1 MSFIIRN
8 QESFMKTLLFFI
20 LFSLNLSA
28 FESRQALMD
37 SIVHDAI
44 RIGSGPNTYY
54 AFVDP
59 LCLNSQRFISMIN
72 ERKDLQKKNS
82 YYIFL
87 YPLPSFFSDEYVYY
101 IYQSQQPLIA
111 LKEIMI
117 DEEYDQ
123 AEMIDVKEATR
134 AKVAHITEVAQQLKM
149 KRRPYL
155 LIFDE
160 GSPYC
165 RVSEGTAPCLEENS
179 FDE

>member
-1 MSFIIRN
+1 
-8 QESFMKTLLFFI
+8 MKTLLFLM
-20 LFSLNLSA
+20 LFFLNLSA
-28 FESRQALMD
+28 VEDRQLLMD

-44 RIGSGPNTYY
+44 RIGHGPNTYY

-59 LCLNSQRFISMIN
+59 LCSKSQRFIEMID

-87 YPLPSFFSDEYVYY
+87 YRLEKFNSDKHINY
-101 IYQSQQPLIA
+101 IYQSEHPLIA

-117 DEEYDQ
+117 YTDYDQ
-123 AEMIDVKEATR
+123 VDILDVHEATR
-134 AKVAHITEVAQQLKM
+134 TKVDHIAKVAQQLNM

-160 GSPYC
+160 GSRYC
-165 RVSEGTAPCLEENS
+165 HVSEGTAPCLEENS
-179 FDE
+179 FNE

>member
-1 MSFIIRN
+1 
-8 QESFMKTLLFFI
+8 MKTLLFLS
-20 LFSLNLSA
+20 LFFLNLSA
-28 FESRQALMD
+28 VEDRQLLMD

-44 RIGSGPNTYY
+44 RIGKGPNTYY

-59 LCLNSQRFISMIN
+59 LCIKSQHFISMIDK
-72 ERKDLQKKNS
+72 RKDLQEKNS

-87 YPLPSFFSDEYVYY
+87 YRLPKFDSDQQIHY
-101 IYQSQQPLIA
+101 IYQSPYPLTA

-123 AEMIDVKEATR
+123 AEMIEVQEETRTKVTHIAEA
-134 AKVAHITEVAQQLKM
+134 AQQLKM

-155 LIFDE
+155 LIFEE
-160 GSPYC
+160 GSRYC
-165 RVSEGTAPCLEENS
+165 HVSEGTAPCLEENS

>member
-1 MSFIIRN
+1 
-8 QESFMKTLLFFI
+8 MKTLLFLI
-20 LFSLNLSA
+20 LFFLNLSA
-28 FESRQALMD
+28 IEDRQLLMD

-44 RIGSGPNTYY
+44 RIGHGPNIYY

-59 LCLNSQRFISMIN
+59 LCSKSQRFISMIN
-72 ERKDLQKKNS
+72 ERKDLQSKNS

-87 YPLPSFFSDEYVYY
+87 YRLEKFDSDEYIYY
-101 IYQSQQPLIA
+101 IYQSKHPLLA

-117 DEEYDQ
+117 DEDYDQ
-123 AEMIDVKEATR
+123 VDIIDINDNTR
-134 AKVAHITEVAQQLKM
+134 TKIDHISEVAQQLKM

-160 GSPYC
+160 GSRYC

>member
-1 MSFIIRN
+1 
-8 QESFMKTLLFFI
+8 MKTLLLLI
-20 LFSLNLSA
+20 LLSLNLPA
-28 FESRQALMD
+28 IEDRKLLMD

-44 RIGSGPNTYY
+44 RIGHGPNTYY

-59 LCLNSQRFISMIN
+59 LCSKSQRFIEMIN

-87 YPLPSFFSDEYVYY
+87 YRLEKFDSDAYINY
-101 IYQSQQPLIA
+101 IYQSKQPLIA

-117 DEEYDQ
+117 DGDYDQ
-123 AEMIDVKEATR
+123 VNIIEIHEETR
-134 AKVAHITEVAQQLKM
+134 TKVDHISEVAQQLKM

-160 GSPYC
+160 GSQYC
-165 RVSEGTAPCLEENS
+165 HVSEGTAPCLEENS
-179 FDE
+179 FDK

>member
-1 MSFIIRN
+1 
-8 QESFMKTLLFFI
+8 MKTLLLLI
-20 LFSLNLSA
+20 LFSLNVPAL
-28 FESRQALMD
+28 EDRQLLMD

-44 RIGSGPNTYY
+44 RIGHGPNTYY

-59 LCLNSQRFISMIN
+59 LCLKSQRFIEMIDK
-72 ERKDLQKKNS
+72 RKDLQNRNS

-87 YPLPSFFSDEYVYY
+87 YRLPKFDSDQQIYY
-101 IYQSQQPLIA
+101 IYQSQHPIIA

-117 DEEYDQ
+117 DQDYDQ
-123 AEMIDVKEATR
+123 AEMIEVQEETR
-134 AKVAHITEVAQQLKM
+134 TKVTHIAEVAQQLKM

-160 GSPYC
+160 GSKYC
-165 RVSEGTAPCLEENS
+165 HVSEGTAPCLEENS

>member
-1 MSFIIRN
+1 
-8 QESFMKTLLFFI
+8 MKTLLLLI
-20 LFSLNLSA
+20 LFSLNLPA
-28 FESRQALMD
+28 IEDRKLLMD

-44 RIGSGPNTYY
+44 RIGHGPNTYY

-59 LCLNSQRFISMIN
+59 LCSKSQRFIEMIN

-87 YPLPSFFSDEYVYY
+87 YRLEKFDSDAYINY
-101 IYQSQQPLIA
+101 IYQSKHPLIA

-117 DEEYDQ
+117 DGDYDQ
-123 AEMIDVKEATR
+123 VNIIEIHEETR
-134 AKVAHITEVAQQLKM
+134 TKVDHISEVAQQLKM

-160 GSPYC
+160 GSQYC
-165 RVSEGTAPCLEENS
+165 HVSEGTAPCLEENS
-179 FDE
+179 FDK